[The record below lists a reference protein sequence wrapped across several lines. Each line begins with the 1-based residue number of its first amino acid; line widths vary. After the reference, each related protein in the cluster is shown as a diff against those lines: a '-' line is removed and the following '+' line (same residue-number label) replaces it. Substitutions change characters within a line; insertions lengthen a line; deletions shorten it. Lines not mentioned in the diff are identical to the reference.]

1 HELVLHYQNQLHI
14 LSLILGCFLVCVCVE
29 KPKPKPK
36 IADKSQAQNLSYQ
49 AGEAKA
55 NAQMNKDQMMDKAT
69 NAMNSAKESCQ
80 ETGQQMKSKA
90 EGATDAVKNAMGMN
104 K

>member
-1 HELVLHYQNQLHI
+1 M
-14 LSLILGCFLVCVCVE
+14 
-29 KPKPKPK
+29 
-36 IADKSQAQNLSYQ
+36 ADKSQTQNISEK

-55 NAQMNKDQMMDKAT
+55 HAQMNKDQMMDKTTGAV
-69 NAMNSAKESCQ
+69 NSAKESCQ

-90 EGATDAVKNAMGMN
+90 EGATESVKNAMGMN